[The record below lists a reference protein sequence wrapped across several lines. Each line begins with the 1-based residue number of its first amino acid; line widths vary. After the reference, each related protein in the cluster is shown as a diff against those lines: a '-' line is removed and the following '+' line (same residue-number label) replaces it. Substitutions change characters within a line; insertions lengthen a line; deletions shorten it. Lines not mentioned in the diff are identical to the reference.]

1 MEKERFKAPDVKIF
15 LRSWTLCAAVMLKWL
30 LKRKSEIIAFYG
42 LKCSVR
48 TVGTHFREKKIIL
61 GPPGG
66 ARGGQRG
73 VWRPISSF
81 FQTISFVWAMFC
93 IFRSGI
99 MSIGCGYMFLK
110 EKIFLDPQGA
120 PQRGPHGSP
129 RWKYQLNEQCFG
141 FFRSGIMSIGCG
153 YVFL

>member
-1 MEKERFKAPDVKIF
+1 MDCIGPNTWGYWIVITPTQFPLVLLGLEGGRA
-15 LRSWTLCAAVMLKWL
+15 LCAAVMLKWL

-73 VWRPISSF
+73 V
-81 FQTISFVWAMFC
+81 
-93 IFRSGI
+93 
-99 MSIGCGYMFLK
+99 
-110 EKIFLDPQGA
+110 
-120 PQRGPHGSP
+120 
-129 RWKYQLNEQCFG
+129 
-141 FFRSGIMSIGCG
+141 
-153 YVFL
+153 